1 VSTYS
6 GDRQHDSILEYVER
20 TTEEVLDQQVEVTSD
35 TEMVTT
41 RWLHFIILPSVLW
54 HCQLDTRKGI
64 QPVKNT
70 VS

>member
-1 VSTYS
+1 MSTYS

-41 RWLHFIILPSVLW
+41 R
-54 HCQLDTRKGI
+54 
-64 QPVKNT
+64 
-70 VS
+70 